1 MCMPFA
7 VYNILEG
14 GYLYLM
20 ALNDNKEF
28 RDEVMK
34 DEEVKKNLD
43 GQLDYYEE
51 NDPDFEYEME
61 DPVKEDKVTEENS

>member
-1 MCMPFA
+1 
-7 VYNILEG
+7 
-14 GYLYLM
+14 M

-28 RDEVMK
+28 R

-51 NDPDFEYEME
+51 NEPDFEYEME